1 MTVITYDFTPSK
13 LLKKE
18 LDTDNKQ
25 NLDIY
30 ATKTIQ
36 MDQVDYVAQNMYFAK
51 RDKTGNVELV
61 IEHSTAGSTNT
72 SLYLRIPINTSV
84 SSSSSSTIGTSISN
98 YVNAKINA
106 NTTFNIDKDL
116 PDNEN
121 IGAKKYIDG
130 TNTVIVLDSTIN
142 VVDTNKYLSE
152 NDDSNSDSI
161 LFKGTIPFLQ
171 TPNNAKTVQLYQ
183 DNQIY
188 IDCNPS
194 GESAET
200 IAAYNVPINS
210 EYAKNEGKMNY
221 ERQAMYSGVFAIAL
235 VLIYFIVPWWYRT
248 YVVESVINWMDT
260 QSIQGLKKP
269 NDQNKYSG
277 EVRITLINKWLMTLC
292 GLYLLVNF
300 TIGISSDPDLLT
312 QTTYVAIM
320 IALSVISI
328 IIKGEN
334 SAFFKHE
341 SVQLYEKA
349 FSEGID
355 RDLDQAIDNRATFL
369 SMATFLPVFSSLKIE
384 GIPWF
389 YVYVVF
395 VFVFIGIFY
404 GLQFGMNSDSTSS
417 DSSKSKTVFDGI
429 FYSTFVVL
437 LAYMMFHRKPSE
449 REFTG
454 KLGKRESSVKNFKIS
469 SKSDNNDTE
478 QEQEQG
484 FWGYIGDV
492 ISPLFQGLGDNDANE
507 GTKEKESAS
516 LFQGLGLGDNDAN
529 EGTK

>member
-13 LLKKE
+13 RLKKNMNN
-18 LDTDNKQ
+18 DNKQ

-36 MDQVDYVAQNMYFAK
+36 IDKVDYFADKMYFVK
-51 RDKTGNVELV
+51 GVNTNNKVELV

-72 SLYLRIPINTSV
+72 SLFLRIPIKIT
-84 SSSSSSTIGTSISN
+84 SSSSTSISN
-98 YVNAKINA
+98 YVNADTDASI
-106 NTTFNIDKDL
+106 TFNIDKDL
-116 PDNEN
+116 PDNIE
-121 IGAKKYIDG
+121 AKKYTD
-130 TNTVIVLDSTIN
+130 NNQKTVIVLDSTID
-142 VVDTNKYLSE
+142 VVDTIGYLSDYHE
-152 NDDSNSDSI
+152 STNPNSI
-161 LFKGTIPFLQ
+161 LVTDIPFSRTLSG
-171 TPNNAKTVQLYQ
+171 AKTVQLYQ

-260 QSIQGLKKP
+260 KSIPELKRPGKEP
-269 NDQNKYSG
+269 KYSG
-277 EVRITLINKWLMTLC
+277 EVRITLINKWLMILC

-328 IIKGEN
+328 IIKGDN
-334 SAFFKHE
+334 STFFKHDN
-341 SVQLYEKA
+341 VQLYEKV

-355 RDLDQAIDNRATFL
+355 RELDQAIDNRATFWSTL
-369 SMATFLPVFSSLKIE
+369 GLASPFSVLKIE
-384 GIPWF
+384 GTNWPII
-389 YVYVVF
+389 YGIVF
-395 VFVFIGIFY
+395 AVFIGIFY

-417 DSSKSKTVFDGI
+417 GSSISKTLFDGI
-429 FYSTFVVL
+429 FYSTFVVM
-437 LAYMMFHRKPSE
+437 LAYMMSHYKPPESDKLKE
-449 REFTG
+449 EGPKSDPNIIEKIGNFFG
-454 KLGKRESSVKNFKIS
+454 KLNPF
-469 SKSDNNDTE
+469 
-478 QEQEQG
+478 
-484 FWGYIGDV
+484 
-492 ISPLFQGLGDNDANE
+492 
-507 GTKEKESAS
+507 GTKE
-516 LFQGLGLGDNDAN
+516 
-529 EGTK
+529 

>member
-13 LLKKE
+13 RLKKNMN
-18 LDTDNKQ
+18 DNKQ

-36 MDQVDYVAQNMYFAK
+36 IDKVDYFADKMYFVEGDNTNNK
-51 RDKTGNVELV
+51 VELV
-61 IEHSTAGSTNT
+61 IEHSTAGSTST
-72 SLYLRIPINTSV
+72 SLYLRIPINATGSP
-84 SSSSSSTIGTSISN
+84 STSISK
-98 YVNAKINA
+98 YINA
-106 NTTFNIDKDL
+106 SSNNDVPFNIDKDL
-116 PDNEN
+116 PDNIE
-121 IGAKKYIDG
+121 AKKYNTDDG
-130 TNTVIVLDSTIN
+130 ATVIVLDSTID
-142 VVDTNKYLSE
+142 VETNP
-152 NDDSNSDSI
+152 DSI
-161 LFKGTIPFLQ
+161 LFTGTNPFLP
-171 TPNNAKTVQLYQ
+171 TPSGAKTVQLYQ

-248 YVVESVINWMDT
+248 YVVESVINWMGT
-260 QSIQGLKKP
+260 KSISELKRPDEKH
-269 NDQNKYSG
+269 KYSG
-277 EVRITLINKWLMTLC
+277 EVRITLINKWLMILC

-328 IIKGEN
+328 IIKGDN
-334 SAFFKHE
+334 STFFKHDN
-341 SVQLYEKA
+341 VQLYDKV

-355 RDLDQAIDNRATFL
+355 RELDQAIDNRATFV
-369 SMATFLPVFSSLKIE
+369 SMAAFLPVFGSLKIE

-389 YVYVVF
+389 YVYVGF

-417 DSSKSKTVFDGI
+417 GSSKSKTVFDGI

-437 LAYMMFHRKPSE
+437 LAYMMFHYKPSE
-449 REFTG
+449 SD
-454 KLGKRESSVKNFKIS
+454 KLKEEEPEDKGFLGNAVSDIGNFFGNIFSKWDPLGMKDAYNIDDKAVKGEVVKGS
-469 SKSDNNDTE
+469 ETDNPMHMLTN
-478 QEQEQG
+478 
-484 FWGYIGDV
+484 
-492 ISPLFQGLGDNDANE
+492 
-507 GTKEKESAS
+507 K
-516 LFQGLGLGDNDAN
+516 
-529 EGTK
+529 

>member
-13 LLKKE
+13 LLKKK
-18 LDTDNKQ
+18 LHTDNKQ
-25 NLDIY
+25 SLDIY

-36 MDQVDYVAQNMYFAK
+36 MDRVDYVADNMYFVK
-51 RDKTGNVELV
+51 GENTDNKVELV
-61 IEHSTAGSTNT
+61 IEHSTTGSTNT

-84 SSSSSSTIGTSISN
+84 SSSSSSTSN
-98 YVNAKINA
+98 FVNAAPGDIQ
-106 NTTFNIDKDL
+106 FNLEGDL
-116 PDNEN
+116 RDN
-121 IGAKKYIDG
+121 IGAKKYTYG
-130 TNTVIVLDSTIN
+130 NNNNKKTVIVLDSTID
-142 VVDTNKYLSE
+142 VVDTTGYLSE
-152 NDDSNSDSI
+152 NDDSI
-161 LFKGTIPFLQ
+161 LFKGTIPFLP
-171 TPNNAKTVQLYQ
+171 TPNNADTVQLYQ

-248 YVVESVINWMDT
+248 YVVESVINWMGT
-260 QSIQGLKKP
+260 KSIQELKPPDEKP
-269 NDQNKYSG
+269 KYSG
-277 EVRITLINKWLMTLC
+277 EVRIAQINKWLMFLC

-300 TIGISSDPDLLT
+300 TIGISSNPDLLT

-328 IIKGEN
+328 IIKGDN
-334 SAFFKHE
+334 SAFFKHDN
-341 SVQLYEKA
+341 VQLYNKV

-389 YVYVVF
+389 YVYVGF
-395 VFVFIGIFY
+395 VLGFMVIFY

-449 REFTG
+449 REITG
-454 KLGKRESSVKNFKIS
+454 KLGKRESSVKN
-469 SKSDNNDTE
+469 NNDTK

-484 FWGYIGDV
+484 GWGYFREV
-492 ISPLFQGLGDNDANE
+492 ISPFFQGSGDNDANE
-507 GTKEKESAS
+507 GTKEKERTKEKESGWING
-516 LFQGLGLGDNDAN
+516 LFNKKIKVQG
-529 EGTK
+529 